1 MCRLSPD
8 PLALS
13 LSEARGWVTSLFQSS
28 GFLEVVPKVWGA
40 ETHAQIEGP
49 GGNGW
54 WARGSSSPQM
64 SLQVG
69 LAFSLLLLSPL
80 PPVGFSVC
88 EKTQREWE
96 CVPDPHG
103 ETGPQ
108 TRLAASIEEF
118 PTGAKEKE
126 RLTFFNEQILVRMI
140 SLPNSGT
147 QGPDVTQ
154 EEASHCTRMFSQ
166 QNSAGRQAG
175 KCPMSHAAHYESTW
189 LLGVT
194 IC

>member
-1 MCRLSPD
+1 MTGWSRASLVCMLSPD

-13 LSEARGWVTSLFQSS
+13 LSKARGWVTALFQSS

-54 WARGSSSPQM
+54 WTRGSSSPQM

-96 CVPDPHG
+96 
-103 ETGPQ
+103 
-108 TRLAASIEEF
+108 
-118 PTGAKEKE
+118 
-126 RLTFFNEQILVRMI
+126 
-140 SLPNSGT
+140 
-147 QGPDVTQ
+147 
-154 EEASHCTRMFSQ
+154 
-166 QNSAGRQAG
+166 
-175 KCPMSHAAHYESTW
+175 
-189 LLGVT
+189 
-194 IC
+194 